1 LCLQTSS
8 HHCVFLFADIECQ
21 DCVGSFLVDQG
32 QNDEEHD
39 SLLDCQNCSAGTEF
53 VNITTECSICGGG
66 KYQETDNTVSAVCK
80 LCPVGLYIDISAVDQ
95 CSSQN
100 DAVARDPSQHASLE
114 SCKTCPKG
122 YEINGTDRT
131 QCIICGFS
139 KYQDQNDVPN
149 VKCETCLVNQYITD
163 DRNGPAVHDSRRDCL
178 ACTDGKFAAA
188 GARVCES
195 CTAGKQQE
203 NSSCV
208 DCVVGRFSTPVMYGK
223 LLEEL
228 ACTDCPKGYY
238 QSEKGTP
245 YW

>member
-1 LCLQTSS
+1 MCLQTSS

-32 QNDEEHD
+32 QNDEKHD

-139 KYQDQNDVPN
+139 KYQDQNDVVKRALAGIVSSIFCLFFDHEVVDHLQDKVNGIPDNLSN
-149 VKCETCLVNQYITD
+149 VRDVALV
-163 DRNGPAVHDSRRDCL
+163 C
-178 ACTDGKFAAA
+178 
-188 GARVCES
+188 
-195 CTAGKQQE
+195 
-203 NSSCV
+203 
-208 DCVVGRFSTPVMYGK
+208 
-223 LLEEL
+223 
-228 ACTDCPKGYY
+228 
-238 QSEKGTP
+238 
-245 YW
+245 